1 MFMLTL
7 DDHGRISKIKNIN
20 RSFLDPKNS
29 SVELPRVLN
38 PSLRNIGPDNL
49 PGFVTLLHVV

>member
-7 DDHGRISKIKNIN
+7 DDHGRISKIKNMN
-20 RSFLDPKNS
+20 RSFLDLKNS
-29 SVELPRVLN
+29 PVELSRVLN

-49 PGFVTLLHVV
+49 PGLVILLHVL